1 MGVATK
7 KIAQYHSNNTNDLE
21 TRRAKAWPNRTFGSA
36 FFKWTC
42 AEHMRSRKKRKVVV
56 CTIVVAQTSDTSDT
70 GVVAQRE
77 VDQCVSILVQTTS
90 TFFSFCLAT
99 GLCVSVA

>member
-36 FFKWTC
+36 FYFFSAQNTC
-42 AEHMRSRKKRKVVV
+42 AVYRLYVVV
-56 CTIVVAQTSDTSDT
+56 VYPYDISDTSDS

-90 TFFSFCLAT
+90 TFSFFFVCYN
-99 GLCVSVA
+99 